1 MADFLSDDTQI
12 LRDHAH
18 LLFFIWIPSW
28 FATMGC
34 PDRRR
39 RMLAQKNHREVVMEA
54 LAHSR
59 GNDEKWRPVREL
71 NPSCQNENLES

>member
-1 MADFLSDDTQI
+1 MADFPSDDTQI

-39 RMLAQKNHREVVMEA
+39 RMMAQKKPPGGGFGAVTA
-54 LAHSR
+54 LER
-59 GNDEKWRPVREL
+59 KR
-71 NPSCQNENLES
+71 